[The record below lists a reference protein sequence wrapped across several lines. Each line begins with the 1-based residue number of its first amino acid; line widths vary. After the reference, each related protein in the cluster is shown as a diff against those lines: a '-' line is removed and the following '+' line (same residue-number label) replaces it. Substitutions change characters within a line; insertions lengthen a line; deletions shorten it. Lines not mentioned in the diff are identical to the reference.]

1 MVLET
6 TTLVDRVPLPTAKRA
21 REKHRAVNW
30 LALFQGTCLVLL
42 EAAGFA
48 VSTLLLVLGLPL
60 FVFLLI
66 AGWDLTALFAQLG
79 RQDPNAKLILV
90 KGAPLELM
98 KARQRRFY
106 FDQGGNLTEK
116 FGIRAVPARVRQNGR
131 MLEVSEITLP
141 PRKAQP

>member
-6 TTLVDRVPLPTAKRA
+6 TTLVDRVPLPTVRRA
-21 REKHRAVNW
+21 REKHRAIDW
-30 LALFQGTCLVLL
+30 LALFQGTCLVLI

-79 RQDPNAKLILV
+79 NLADHYRTAEPIAQRFFAQDLQIAFLIAAGGLALLRLPTFLRRLDRRLSE
-90 KGAPLELM
+90 GAP
-98 KARQRRFY
+98 RH
-106 FDQGGNLTEK
+106 G
-116 FGIRAVPARVRQNGR
+116 
-131 MLEVSEITLP
+131 
-141 PRKAQP
+141 

>member
-79 RQDPNAKLILV
+79 NLADHYRTADPIA
-90 KGAPLELM
+90 
-98 KARQRRFY
+98 RRF
-106 FDQGGNLTEK
+106 FAQDLQIAFLIAAGGLALL
-116 FGIRAVPARVRQNGR
+116 RLPAFLRRLDR
-131 MLEVSEITLP
+131 RLSEGSS
-141 PRKAQP
+141 RHG

>member
-6 TTLVDRVPLPTAKRA
+6 TTLVDRVPLPTVRRA
-21 REKHRAVNW
+21 REKHRAIDW
-30 LALFQGTCLVLL
+30 LALFQGTCLVLI

-79 RQDPNAKLILV
+79 NFADHYRTAEPIAQRFFAQDLQIAFLIAAGGL
-90 KGAPLELM
+90 ALLRLPTFL
-98 KARQRRFY
+98 RRL
-106 FDQGGNLTEK
+106 DRRL
-116 FGIRAVPARVRQNGR
+116 
-131 MLEVSEITLP
+131 SEGS
-141 PRKAQP
+141 PRHG